1 MVPCVSPVNVL
12 EKVPSPKPIVT
23 LYVDDPVVVPYTK
36 PLTLTCV
43 APSSITLPPDVADD
57 EVMSVAVVVVANVG
71 LVDGAKILVRTALT
85 VPPVANLGKSN
96 SVVMPLKKF
105 CSTTF

>member
-12 EKVPSPKPIVT
+12 EKVPSPEPIVT

-43 APSSITLPPDVADD
+43 APSSITLPPDVADV
-57 EVMSVAVVVVANVG
+57 ELTSVAVVVVA
-71 LVDGAKILVRTALT
+71 KIGFVNDIELSSFTRRTEKPY
-85 VPPVANLGKSN
+85 VLG
-96 SVVMPLKKF
+96 
-105 CSTTF
+105 